1 MNDLGFYLIKVAYF
15 FDCLFVATDLLYMLL
30 FLVTLRE
37 NGFVF
42 NWVLT
47 SIKHVKYVVCILY
60 VFGDFV

>member
-15 FDCLFVATDLLYMLL
+15 FDCLFVATDLLYLLL

-42 NWVLT
+42 DWVLT
-47 SIKHVKYVVCILY
+47 SIKHVKYVVCI
-60 VFGDFV
+60 FVCLR